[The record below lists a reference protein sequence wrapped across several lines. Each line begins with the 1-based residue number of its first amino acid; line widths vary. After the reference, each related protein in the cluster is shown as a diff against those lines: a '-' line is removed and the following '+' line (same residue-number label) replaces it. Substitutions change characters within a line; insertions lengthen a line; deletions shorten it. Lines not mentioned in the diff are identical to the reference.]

1 MGRCFQYAKAPTAS
15 LLAFLM
21 LITPLA
27 VQAQNQDIQNA
38 IIEAEAAA
46 TSATNKIL
54 WLGAGLVGSWIGLGA
69 AFLYK
74 PNPPAI
80 ALLGKSPDYVAV
92 YTDAYQEKAGSIQK
106 KYALFGCGTCLVCY
120 ILYFALVVSVAASA
134 DPEPDP
140 YYY

>member
-92 YTDAYQEKAGSIQK
+92 YTDAYQEKAGSIQQ
-106 KYALFGCGTCLVCY
+106 KYALYGCGTSIVCCCLY
-120 ILYFALVVSVAASA
+120 YFVVFAAMSSVET
-134 DPEPDP
+134 EPDP